1 MRRWRI
7 IATALVLATLAGCS
21 ALRLAYT
28 QADTAAYWW
37 LNGYFEFD
45 QPQGRRT
52 REVIDEWFAWHQRT
66 QLPDYAALL
75 DRTAGQMPQ
84 DTTAEAT
91 CRLWDELL
99 KRVDVALDHGLP
111 GAGGV
116 ATMLGPDQL
125 AAVEAKQAE
134 VNREFRKDYL
144 QDSPEARREAMLER
158 QIERAERLYG
168 RLDEPQRARIADA
181 VAASPFDPERAL
193 AERIR
198 RQAEINE
205 ALLRIQRDKLTPAQA
220 TAALRTIAQ
229 HVRVS
234 PDADYRR
241 YAQALTR
248 FNCERTALLH
258 NATTP
263 AQRAHA
269 VERLRGWEAD
279 LRQLAAS
286 AQQS

>member
-37 LNGYFEFD
+37 LHGYFEFD
-45 QPQGRRT
+45 QAQGRRT
-52 REVIDEWFAWHQRT
+52 RGVIDEWFAWHRRT

-75 DRTAGQMPQ
+75 SRTAGQMPQ
-84 DTTAEAT
+84 DTTADAA
-91 CRLWDELL
+91 CQLWDEIL
-99 KRVDVALDHGLP
+99 KRVDLALDHGLP
-111 GAGGV
+111 GAGEV

-134 VNREFRKDYL
+134 VNKEFRDDFLQPSMKD
-144 QDSPEARREAMLER
+144 RREAALER

-168 RLDEPQRARIADA
+168 RLDEPQRARLAEV

-193 AERIR
+193 AERMR
-198 RQAEINE
+198 RQTEINDT
-205 ALLRIQRDKLTPAQA
+205 LLRIQRDKLTPAQA

-229 HVRVS
+229 HTRQS

-241 YAQALTR
+241 YAQRLTR
-248 FNCERTALLH
+248 FNCESTASLH
-258 NATTP
+258 NVTTP
-263 AQRAHA
+263 AQRSKA
-269 VERLRGWEAD
+269 VERLRGWEAE
-279 LRQLAAS
+279 LRQLNAGTEG
-286 AQQS
+286 